1 MSGPKRV
8 SKNKQKFYPLSNSNQ
23 NHRKRTYKLDQ
34 AAASTARAMSIRFNR
49 SDEEILAEHSFSD
62 TLTIALSDT
71 PAIDDTQAIAVSE
84 ATVTPAMDTVSANTF
99 IDTPVIDADVTPVNA
114 ARGTPVNSHSFSCT
128 QIIPNSTSG
137 THVEANT
144 TFGTPVAATLTSDTT
159 DAIGYDHDVH
169 KDTDV
174 VTKASGS
181 QHFLPPED
189 DPTAAKNISITN
201 DLSSGVYKP
210 ASYPKNSETTP
221 TEAYDLGTISDP
233 NGNIADVNPYG
244 INLKKG
250 LHMEL
255 DNRAPT
261 HAELNITTAL
271 PKYPEY
277 ANSSERN
284 KSFQNS
290 PKDIYENRISLGKA
304 GFFYTGPLL
313 SAPEVTES
321 HKRHGVDCFYCGLGL
336 KDPSTD
342 VWSQHRTLAPNCP
355 YVLLHE
361 GTADVENTA
370 CHGLKEEKQDTKT
383 GTSSYNQVLTPAL
396 EDDVAVKL
404 LFQKG
409 YVLQKV
415 LEAAD
420 QLKQEGKTFTVDD
433 LQLRLHPEKARS
445 QFGQSDECRKLKEEI
460 VLMRKIHICQT
471 CQENPVQVVYLPC
484 GHFLSCV
491 DCAIIEG
498 LIKNA
503 CKACEKPVIVR
514 QSSQNGCANTTI
526 ASKQLRQY
534 DRVKTAAPIRPRQN
548 SCANTT
554 ASKQLRQYDRVKTAA
569 PIRPRQNSCANTTIA
584 SKHPDS
590 EQANMY
596 G

>member
-1 MSGPKRV
+1 
-8 SKNKQKFYPLSNSNQ
+8 
-23 NHRKRTYKLDQ
+23 
-34 AAASTARAMSIRFNR
+34 MSIRFNR
-49 SDEEILAEHSFSD
+49 SGEEILAEHSLSD
-62 TLTIALSDT
+62 TLTIAHSDT
-71 PAIDDTQAIAVSE
+71 PAIDDTNVIAVSE
-84 ATVTPAMDTVSANTF
+84 ATVIPAMDTVSANTF
-99 IDTPVIDADVTPVNA
+99 IDTPKIDVDVTPVSA

-128 QIIPNSTSG
+128 QIIPNLISG

-159 DAIGYDHDVH
+159 YAIVCDQDVH
-169 KDTDV
+169 KTPNIFTSTPNIVGAVKDTDV
-174 VTKASGS
+174 VSKASGS

-189 DPTAAKNISITN
+189 GPTAAKNISITN

-210 ASYPKNSETTP
+210 APCPKDSDTTP
-221 TEAYDLGTISDP
+221 TELYDVGPIPDP

-250 LHMEL
+250 QDMEL

-271 PKYPEY
+271 PKYAEY

-290 PKDIYENRISLGKA
+290 PKNIYENRKSLCKA
-304 GFFYTGPLL
+304 GFLYTGPLL
-313 SAPEVTES
+313 SALEVTES
-321 HKRHGVDCFYCGLGL
+321 QKRHGVVCFYCGLGL

-355 YVLLHE
+355 YVLLHK
-361 GTADVENTA
+361 GTADVENTS
-370 CHGLKEEKQDTKT
+370 CHGPKEEKQDTKT

-396 EDDVAVKL
+396 EEDVAVKL
-404 LFQKG
+404 LVQKG

-420 QLKQEGKTFTVDD
+420 QLKQKGKTFTVDD
-433 LQLRLHPEKARS
+433 LQLRLDPEKARS
-445 QFGQSDECRKLKEEI
+445 QFGQSDEYRKLKEEI

-471 CQENPVQVVYLPC
+471 CQENPVQVVFLPC

-503 CKACEKPVIVR
+503 CKACEKPVIAWPINFHKKSMPWCWFQPFSVR
-514 QSSQNGCANTTI
+514 G
-526 ASKQLRQY
+526 
-534 DRVKTAAPIRPRQN
+534 
-548 SCANTT
+548 
-554 ASKQLRQYDRVKTAA
+554 
-569 PIRPRQNSCANTTIA
+569 
-584 SKHPDS
+584 DS
-590 EQANMY
+590 GDTSTVVEEY
-596 G
+596 TLG